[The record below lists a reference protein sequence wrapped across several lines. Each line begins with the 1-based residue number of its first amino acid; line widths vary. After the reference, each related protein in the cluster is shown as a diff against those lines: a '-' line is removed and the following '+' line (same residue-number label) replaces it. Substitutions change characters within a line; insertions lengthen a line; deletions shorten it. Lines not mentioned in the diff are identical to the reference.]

1 MGTNYYL
8 HKKVDI
14 CPTCGRS
21 DPFEPLH
28 IGKSSAG
35 WCFSLRVYPDADD
48 IEEGLPKNLEDWKA
62 LWSLPNYTIFDEYR
76 REVSPDEMLEKI
88 TKRTWGE
95 SNRDE
100 HFYRN
105 NHAIEGPNGLLR
117 HKLEPGHCIGHG
129 DGTYDLIAREFS

>member
-8 HKKVDI
+8 HKKKVDI

-35 WCFSLRVYPDADD
+35 WCFSLRVYPEDD
-48 IEEGLPKNLEDWKA
+48 ELPQSLCEWKK
-62 LWSLPNYTIFDEYR
+62 LWNLPNYTIIDEYH
-76 REVSPDEMLEKI
+76 REVSPEEMLENI
-88 TKRTWGE
+88 TKRSWGD
-95 SNRDE
+95 SDRGAG
-100 HFYRN
+100 FYRS
-105 NHAIEGPNGLLR
+105 NHAIQGPNGLLR
-117 HKLEPGHCIGHG
+117 HRLEPGHCIGHG